1 MIFPSH
7 ISKEQVNQLPLRR
20 YEGSITLVDTKED
33 LRRAVSEIR
42 RADFVGFD
50 TETKPTFRKGAY
62 HHVALLQ
69 VALRDKVFLI
79 RLSKLGFP
87 KSLQDIFRSQ
97 ELAKIGI
104 SIRDDLIE
112 LQKLAPFEPYG
123 IVELNDIA
131 KDLGVIREGVRN
143 LTAIFLGFRISKSQ
157 QTSNWERHQ
166 LTEKQQYYAA
176 TDAWVCH
183 QIYSKLLRQGY
194 LGS

>member
-1 MIFPSH
+1 MMFPSH
-7 ISKEQVNQLPLRR
+7 ITKEQVNRLPLAR
-20 YEGSITLVDTKED
+20 YEGPISIIDNQTD
-33 LRRAVSEIR
+33 LRRAVKEIR

-62 HHVALLQ
+62 HQVALLQ
-69 VALRDKVFLI
+69 MALKDRVFLI
-79 RLSKLGFP
+79 RLNKVGFHG
-87 KSLQDIFRSQ
+87 SLQDLFRSQ
-97 ELAKIGI
+97 GLTKIGI

-112 LQKLAPFEPYG
+112 LQKLAPFDPGG
-123 IVELNDIA
+123 IIELNDVA

-176 TDAWVCH
+176 TDAWVCR
-183 QIYSKLLRQGY
+183 QIYHKLHRQGY
-194 LGS
+194 LES